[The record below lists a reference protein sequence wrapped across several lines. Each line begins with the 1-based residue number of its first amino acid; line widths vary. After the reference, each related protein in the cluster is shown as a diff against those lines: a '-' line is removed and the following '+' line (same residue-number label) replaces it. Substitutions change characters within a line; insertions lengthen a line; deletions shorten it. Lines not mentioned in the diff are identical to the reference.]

1 VQFALVMSEKFV
13 GADCPKIISVE
24 ISIKRIALIS
34 FAIVYL
40 PVYKIAQNIFCR
52 SFVVEF
58 KPTNDKNKWEKMQLM
73 IDTQKIFES
82 VGEWKI
88 NSTISGGDGAQKGNG

>member
-1 VQFALVMSEKFV
+1 M
-13 GADCPKIISVE
+13 
-24 ISIKRIALIS
+24 
-34 FAIVYL
+34 YL

-88 NSTISGGDGAQKGNG
+88 HSTKTEGCVAQKGISVILQLFNPTFYDG

>member
-1 VQFALVMSEKFV
+1 M
-13 GADCPKIISVE
+13 
-24 ISIKRIALIS
+24 
-34 FAIVYL
+34 YL
-40 PVYKIAQNIFCR
+40 PVYKIAQNIFFCF
-52 SFVVEF
+52 FVVEF